1 VGYDGQSGWVENL
14 LPTFGPLT
22 TKSGFFAIPEVG
34 SKSIYAISNGVNSAG
49 MNMGCQKLELIN
61 RRRTEMS

>member
-1 VGYDGQSGWVENL
+1 VRYDDQSGWVEDL
-14 LPTFGPLT
+14 LPSFGPLT

-61 RRRTEMS
+61 KQHTGMS